1 VCAVQSYKKTIRR
14 KKMTY
19 GTQANV
25 KERLAIPSTE
35 ARYDTQIDNKIT
47 QVDALIDNKLTAY
60 VTVPLGSPP
69 QIINDICDDWAAGLF
84 REEREELEDP
94 SLKTDKQDVLTKRA
108 KEALE
113 EYINT
118 TYLGPKVRGGY
129 FRKVR
134 YGT

>member
-1 VCAVQSYKKTIRR
+1 
-14 KKMTY
+14 MTY

-25 KERLAIPSTE
+25 KERLDIAATE
-35 ARYDTQIDNKIT
+35 TRYNAQIDNKIT
-47 QVDALIDNKLTAY
+47 QVDALIDNKLSAY
-60 VTVPLGSPP
+60 ATVPLGSPP

-94 SLKTDKQDVLTKRA
+94 SLKTGKQDVLTKRA

-113 EYINT
+113 DYINT
-118 TYLGPKVRGGY
+118 EYLGPKERKGY

-134 YGT
+134 YTGD